1 MRATTARWVGGL
13 VLATAALPWLVL
25 APVARADADGLRLT
39 ATLNAAPLSAAGAN
53 DPIVLQPSDDQVV
66 SVTVTN
72 NRSSPVE
79 LRSVRLQARVLGLAF
94 FSYTTRVDLV
104 LAPGATGTRT
114 FALDMTDLDGQA
126 TGLMPTELALL
137 GPGRDVLVSDTG
149 TVDVKGKI
157 LSVYGVFGLA
167 VAGVTALLLL
177 GLVLRLVR
185 RALPDQRLAR
195 ALQAAVPGTG
205 LGLVAAF
212 TLGALRIAVPST
224 RTCLALLVGGF
235 VLGMV
240 LGALTPA
247 PGDEVD
253 RDELDERD
261 LVAVPAY
268 APPAVPPAPSPGA
281 SPAGPPVAPAVLAPP
296 AQAAPVED
304 DPRQTRVVGP
314 PPPPPV
320 SPA

>member
-1 MRATTARWVGGL
+1 VVLGVKVPRGYRPAMRATTARRVGGL
-13 VLATAALPWLVL
+13 ALATAVVPTVVL
-25 APVARADADGLRLT
+25 APVAHAADGLRLK
-39 ATLNAAPLSAAGAN
+39 ATVNGASLTAAGAN
-53 DPIVLQPSDDQVV
+53 DPIVLRPSDDQVV
-66 SVTVTN
+66 SVAVTN
-72 NRSSPVE
+72 TGSSPVE

-104 LAPGATGTRT
+104 VAPGATGTRT

-126 TGLMPTELALL
+126 TGLMPTEVALL
-137 GPGRDVLVSDTG
+137 GPHREVLVSGSG
-149 TVDVKGKI
+149 TVDVKGKL

-177 GLVLRLVR
+177 GLLLRLVR
-185 RALPDQRLAR
+185 RTLPDQRVAR

-212 TLGALRIAVPST
+212 TLGALRVAVPST
-224 RTCLALLVGGF
+224 GTCVVLLVGGF
-235 VLGMV
+235 LLGLV

-247 PGDEVD
+247 PGAEAD

-261 LVAVPAY
+261 VVAVPVY
-268 APPAVPPAPSPGA
+268 APPPVPTQAPPPPAPAA
-281 SPAGPPVAPAVLAPP
+281 SAVD
-296 AQAAPVED
+296 D

-314 PPPPPV
+314 PPPP
-320 SPA
+320 SA